1 MGGGAGVAAC
11 NDHAADGR
19 SRHHYGIQCHDLGAH
34 RVVGECVEWWLLD
47 PGKEMM
53 MKRFSIATMF
63 LVLVPAAA
71 SAQIPGINL
80 NLGARAGMFSPRST
94 LAETTF
100 GDLKLK
106 SGLGVGASL
115 ELDLPLSPINVR
127 ANLDA
132 ALGAKVMLDDVEGD
146 EDVDVI
152 AITGDL
158 VFRPLPRI
166 VVFQPYLLAGAGIK
180 KYSFES
186 DPDFPDDDLDES
198 DFTGHIGLG

>member
-1 MGGGAGVAAC
+1 
-11 NDHAADGR
+11 
-19 SRHHYGIQCHDLGAH
+19 
-34 RVVGECVEWWLLD
+34 
-47 PGKEMM
+47 

-63 LVLVPAAA
+63 LVLVPAVA

-80 NLGARAGMFSPRST
+80 NLGARAGMFSPAST

-146 EDVDVI
+146 EEVDVI

-186 DPDFPDDDLDES
+186 DPAFPDDDLDES
-198 DFTGHIGLG
+198 DFTGHVGLGGDLKLGPIAVLAELSDYISSFKNEGTGDSKLQNDLFIMIGFRIGML

>member
-1 MGGGAGVAAC
+1 
-11 NDHAADGR
+11 
-19 SRHHYGIQCHDLGAH
+19 
-34 RVVGECVEWWLLD
+34 
-47 PGKEMM
+47 

-198 DFTGHIGLG
+198 DFTGHIGLGGDLKLGPIAVLAELSDYISSFKNEGTGDSKLQNDLFIMIGFRIGML